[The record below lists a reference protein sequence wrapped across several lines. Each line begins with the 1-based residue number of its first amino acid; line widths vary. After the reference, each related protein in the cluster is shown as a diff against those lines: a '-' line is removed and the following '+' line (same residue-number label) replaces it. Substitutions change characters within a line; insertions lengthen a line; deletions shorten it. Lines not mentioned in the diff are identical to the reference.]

1 MKKSVP
7 LGGKDG
13 EKRPNKPGQ
22 QDPVLKRSFKGHKDA
37 ILATCFNPTL
47 RQVVS
52 GSADSTVMVWGFKPN
67 VRPFRFVGHRGP
79 VYSVDIS
86 PTGNTIV
93 SGSADDTIR
102 VWNNSVEGFSH
113 VIKSHSAPVRSVA
126 LSQDGSLLLSGS
138 DDKSIKCFQL
148 KDRKFMFSIA
158 AH

>member
-1 MKKSVP
+1 
-7 LGGKDG
+7 
-13 EKRPNKPGQ
+13 
-22 QDPVLKRSFKGHKDA
+22 
-37 ILATCFNPTL
+37 
-47 RQVVS
+47 
-52 GSADSTVMVWGFKPN
+52 